1 MSGEW
6 WGPAVPEAEECV
18 VAELLV
24 RRAAEHPD
32 RVYAIFED
40 GTRWT
45 YAETLAEAERVAA
58 GLHGLGVRPGDMVV
72 SWLPNGP
79 DALRVW
85 FGVNLLGGTLAPLNT
100 AYRGGLL
107 EHAIRLPG
115 ARVAVVHADL
125 AGRLDEIDTG
135 ALERLVV
142 LGEGGARPERR
153 PERRAGEAGPEVLG
167 PETLGAPAPG
177 FRPEAS
183 PRPWDPYAVI
193 LTSGTTGPSKGVL
206 CSYVQLAACARA
218 AFGDRF
224 GAADRYMVNL
234 PLFHAGGTIGTY
246 AALLLGG
253 GISLV
258 SAFDTES
265 FWPAV
270 RATGTT
276 HVTLLGVMATF
287 LGKRP
292 PSPDDRA
299 HPLRYVFMIPLIEDS
314 AAFAERFGVEVAAM
328 FNMTE
333 VSIPIISEPDPGVP
347 GTSGRLRPG
356 VEARVVDE
364 YDRVVPDGEVGEL
377 VLRTAQPWAMNSGYL
392 GMPDATARA
401 WRNGWFHTGDAFRT
415 VDGEYFF
422 VDRMGDTI
430 RRRGENISS
439 AEVETE
445 LLAHPSV
452 REAAV
457 VAVPSPYGEDDV
469 LAVVAPVDGAAI
481 DPAELLRFLIPR
493 MAHFMVPRYV
503 RVVGAL
509 PHTPTNKIEKHRL
522 RSEGVTP
529 DTADR
534 ERLGVTI
541 RRDSIGGTSTTR

>member
-1 MSGEW
+1 MSW
-6 WGPAVPEAEECV
+6 WGPEVPEAADCV
-18 VAELLV
+18 LAELLT

-32 RVYAIFED
+32 RVYAVFED
-40 GTRWT
+40 GSEWT
-45 YAETLAEAERVAA
+45 YAATLAEAERVAA
-58 GLHGLGVRPGDMVV
+58 GLHALGVRPGDRVV
-72 SWLPNGP
+72 AWLPNGP

-85 FGVNLLGGTLAPLNT
+85 FGANLAGATLVPLNT
-100 AYRGGLL
+100 AYRGRLL
-107 EHAIRLPG
+107 EHAVGLSG

-125 AGRLDEIDTG
+125 AGRLADVSTG
-135 ALERLVV
+135 ALEHVVV
-142 LGEGGARPERR
+142 LGGDASPVPGVAVS
-153 PERRAGEAGPEVLG
+153 GPEMLA
-167 PETLGAPAPG
+167 APAPG
-177 FRPEAS
+177 FRGETPE
-183 PRPWDPYAVI
+183 PWDAYAVI
-193 LTSGTTGPSKGVL
+193 LTSGTTGPSKGVV

-218 AFGDRF
+218 AFGDCF
-224 GAADRYMVNL
+224 GPGDRYMVNL

-258 SAFDTES
+258 GAFDTER

-276 HVTLLGVMATF
+276 HVTLLGVVATF
-287 LGKRP
+287 LAKRP
-292 PSPDDRA
+292 PSPADRA
-299 HPLRYVFMIPLIEDS
+299 HPLRRVFMVPLVDD
-314 AAFAERFGVEVAAM
+314 AAEFAARFGVEVVAM

-333 VSIPIISEPDPGVP
+333 VSIPIISGPDPGVP

-364 YDRVVPDGEVGEL
+364 HDRPVPDGRVGEL
-377 VLRTAQPWAMNSGYL
+377 VLRTDQPWALNSGYL
-392 GMPDATARA
+392 GMPEATARA

-439 AEVETE
+439 AEVEAE
-445 LLAHPSV
+445 LLAHPAV

-457 VAVPSPYGEDDV
+457 VAVPSPLGEDDV
-469 LAVVAPVDGAAI
+469 LAVAAPVEGATI

-503 RVVGAL
+503 RVVPEL
-509 PHTPTNKIEKHRL
+509 PHTPTNKVEKHRL
-522 RSEGVTP
+522 RAEGVTP
-529 DTADR
+529 GTVDR
-534 ERLGVTI
+534 EALGVRV
-541 RRDSIGGTSTTR
+541 RRDRIGP